1 MPRNLKGGKSHKK
14 LASKNNK
21 QDNSFIKV
29 RYKDINE
36 PCEIY
41 ARVLSVYGGGMLEVY
56 CDDGVKRLCVIRRKF
71 KGRNK
76 RDNQISVNSILLVGK
91 IDWEV
96 RDCKKKEKVD
106 LLYVYSESHVTELRK
121 KKLSIFEEF
130 KNEEDDILYDNLAG
144 DSEVNIK
151 IKKTKKSKETSEENE
166 KLKGDIDW
174 DDI

>member
-1 MPRNLKGGKSHKK
+1 
-14 LASKNNK
+14 
-21 QDNSFIKV
+21 
-29 RYKDINE
+29 
-36 PCEIY
+36 
-41 ARVLSVYGGGMLEVY
+41 
-56 CDDGVKRLCVIRRKF
+56 DGVKRLCVIRRKF

-91 IDWEV
+91 RDWEV
-96 RDCKKKEKVD
+96 RDHKKKEKVD

-130 KNEEDDILYDNLAG
+130 KEEEDDILYDNLAG
-144 DSEVNIK
+144 DGDINIK
-151 IKKTKKSKETSEENE
+151 IKKTKKSKETSQENE

>member
-21 QDNSFIKV
+21 QDTSFIKV

-91 IDWEV
+91 RDWEV
-96 RDCKKKEKVD
+96 RDYKKKEKVD
-106 LLYVYSESHVTELRK
+106 LLYVYSENHVTELRK
-121 KKLSIFEEF
+121 QKLSIFEEF
-130 KNEEDDILYDNLAG
+130 KKEEDDILYDNSAG
-144 DSEVNIK
+144 DGEVNIK
-151 IKKTKKSKETSEENE
+151 IKKTKKSKETSQENE